1 MYDEIL
7 KHKSELDKVRDKG
20 DAIVQRSSDPRVS
33 NNMMQLYTKYQAL
46 CTSSKVGRLTSQIF
60 VCVCG
65 GGGGACVCACHSV
78 CHYVCVCWGG
88 GGFRTPLKRW
98 KEQQLL
104 VIYTEV
110 SLLTH

>member
-46 CTSSKVGRLTSQIF
+46 CTSSKVGLLTSQIF
-60 VCVCG
+60 VCVGRGVGVHVCVH
-65 GGGGACVCACHSV
+65 ATVCVTMCVCV
-78 CHYVCVCWGG
+78 GG
-88 GGFRTPLKRW
+88 EGG
-98 KEQQLL
+98 
-104 VIYTEV
+104 
-110 SLLTH
+110 SGHH

>member
-46 CTSSKVGRLTSQIF
+46 CTSSKVGPFTSQIF
-60 VCVCG
+60 VCVWG
-65 GGGGACVCACHSV
+65 GAGGCACVCACHSV
-78 CHYVCVCWGG
+78 CHYVCVCVLGG
-88 GGFRTPLKRW
+88 GRGVQDTIEEVERAAAASY
-98 KEQQLL
+98 
-104 VIYTEV
+104 IY
-110 SLLTH
+110 

>member
-46 CTSSKVGRLTSQIF
+46 CTSSKVGPITSQIF
-60 VCVCG
+60 VCVCVCG
-65 GGGGACVCACHSV
+65 GGGCVYACHSV
-78 CHYVCVCWGG
+78 CVTVCGRGV
-88 GGFRTPLKRW
+88 RTPLRKW

-104 VIYTEV
+104 VIHTDV
-110 SLLTH
+110 SLLVH

>member
-46 CTSSKVGRLTSQIF
+46 CTSSKVGPLTSQIF
-60 VCVCG
+60 VCV
-65 GGGGACVCACHSV
+65 
-78 CHYVCVCWGG
+78 
-88 GGFRTPLKRW
+88 
-98 KEQQLL
+98 
-104 VIYTEV
+104 
-110 SLLTH
+110 